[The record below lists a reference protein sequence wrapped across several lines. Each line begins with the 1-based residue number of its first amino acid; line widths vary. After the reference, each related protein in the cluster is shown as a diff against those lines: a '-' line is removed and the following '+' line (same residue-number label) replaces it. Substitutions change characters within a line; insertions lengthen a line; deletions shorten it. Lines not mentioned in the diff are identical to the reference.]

1 MASGVKYDRQFRV
14 TPTVLAGAYTLGR
27 QLCSG
32 IEISGLVLPPNQTA
46 SIKSISIICT
56 TAVANF
62 APTLDLVF
70 FKRAV
75 TNAAGPN
82 VVSTVTNADFAA
94 HGTFVERLNM
104 VTQAAQIG
112 GSAYIVTIHPNN
124 LTVNADTGQNI
135 FLLPIVQAGSALTPA
150 AADAL
155 TFVIDFEIL

>member
-14 TPTVLAGAYTLGR
+14 TPTVQASAYTLGR

-32 IEISGLVLPPNQTA
+32 IEIAGVVIPPNQTA
-46 SIKSISIICT
+46 AIKSISIICT

-70 FKRAV
+70 FKRVV

-82 VVSTVTNADFAA
+82 VAATVSVADIVA
-94 HGTFVERLNM
+94 HTTFVERLNM
-104 VTQAAQIG
+104 ATAAATVNANGYVVTA
-112 GSAYIVTIHPNN
+112 HPNN
-124 LTVNADTGQNI
+124 LTVNADTSQSI
-135 FLLPIVQAGSALTPA
+135 FMLPIVQAGTALTPA
-150 AADAL
+150 ATDAV